1 MHSNRSL
8 IGRMLAINSLS
19 DRNLK
24 VMALANTGITS
35 LVSSGHSL
43 ICIFCFL
50 FGLVLLNPRTS
61 EVSERK
67 RRIESLE
74 SVKLGNYMPL
84 FCERSS
90 ICFCIFPFP
99 ACLDSGRVM
108 AQLFFQSLFSLQFA
122 STSLWLVFWFNT
134 KKTKKKF
141 GLILPVSFPPAIF
154 CLSCD
159 AGILLAKS
167 TVCAFDTKRRYKSP
181 RNFEFREIQNF
192 DAKQVKN
199 SGFRVD
205 LVDKTR
211 AA

>member
-1 MHSNRSL
+1 M
-8 IGRMLAINSLS
+8 
-19 DRNLK
+19 
-24 VMALANTGITS
+24 
-35 LVSSGHSL
+35 
-43 ICIFCFL
+43 FCFL
-50 FGLVLLNPRTS
+50 LGSVLTQKTCK
-61 EVSERK
+61 VSERK

-122 STSLWLVFWFNT
+122 STSLWLVFWFQT
-134 KKTKKKF
+134 KKTQKKF
-141 GLILPVSFPPAIF
+141 WSDPSFQFSSSNLLLVFWCGDLIQNA
-154 CLSCD
+154 
-159 AGILLAKS
+159 
-167 TVCAFDTKRRYKSP
+167 DTKDQE
-181 RNFEFREIQNF
+181 NFGFREIQNL